1 MEPVAVFCRM
11 RGIGGLGRKA
21 SMIDVLL
28 VEDDEFIAKT
38 ITYYLEG
45 KRSCRVHCAGTSG
58 EALGLARGSFD
69 VILLD
74 VLLPDADGI
83 GLCKRLR
90 QWHDCPII
98 FISCLDDSE
107 TIIKALDAGADDFV
121 TKPFDNDVLNARIEA
136 NMRRVAA
143 DRHGPAPENVV
154 ACGPFKLDARSG
166 VLEKGGEAISL
177 PPLEFKLLAF
187 LMQNTGRC
195 FTSKELYRRVW
206 GKDSFGDARTVIV
219 HIHHIRTKIGD
230 DSQDPRFIKN
240 VWGKGYTFSCDGECS

>member
-1 MEPVAVFCRM
+1 
-11 RGIGGLGRKA
+11 
-21 SMIDVLL
+21 MIDVLL
-28 VEDDEFIAKT
+28 VEDDDFIART

-45 KRSCRVHCAGTSG
+45 KRSCRVHCARTSG

-69 VILLD
+69 LILLD

-83 GLCKRLR
+83 GLCRQLR

-98 FISCLDDSE
+98 FVSCMDDSD
-107 TIIKALDAGADDFV
+107 TIIRALDAGADDFV

-136 NMRRVAA
+136 NMRRALPT
-143 DRHGPAPENVV
+143 RNGSYEENVLS
-154 ACGPFKLDARSG
+154 CGPFRLVARTAT
-166 VLEKGGEAISL
+166 LARDGEQIAL

-187 LMQNTGRC
+187 LMQNRGRH

-219 HIHHIRTKIGD
+219 HIHHIRAKIGD
-230 DSQDPRFIKN
+230 DSQNPRFIRN
-240 VWGKGYTFSCDGECS
+240 VWGKGYTFSCGED